1 MSNVE
6 LQPVHNRIESP
17 FEFHQGDSPL
27 LVSMPHSGLQLT
39 VTEEESLTEKAK
51 RLPDTDWYI
60 PELYGDLAARGVSV
74 ISANYSRYVIDLN
87 RPYDDAALYTT
98 KTTGLFPDILF
109 DESPTFLAGKEPTDV
124 HHALCKE
131 QIWRPYHQQIEDE
144 LARIK
149 AKFGYAI
156 LLDAHSIA
164 AEVPMLFEGK
174 LPDFNWG
181 TNAGESC
188 APAVLKSA
196 QACLSNNYSQ
206 VANGR
211 FKGGYIT
218 RGFGQ
223 PAEGIH
229 AIQLELS
236 QATYL
241 NDELVKQG
249 QYLLDEDKFPVIQKQ
264 LRKLVDALLS
274 VKL

>member
-1 MSNVE
+1 MSNVD
-6 LQPVHNRIESP
+6 LQPVHSRIESP

-27 LVSMPHSGLQLT
+27 LVSMPHSGLRLT
-39 VTEEESLTEKAK
+39 ATEEESLTDKAQ

-87 RPYDDAALYTT
+87 RPYDDAALYTS

-109 DESPTFLAGKEPTDV
+109 DESPTFLAGKEPSEA
-124 HHALCKE
+124 HHLLCKE

-164 AEVPMLFEGK
+164 AQVPMLFEGR

-196 QACLSNNYSQ
+196 QECLSEDYSQ

-218 RGFGQ
+218 RAFGQ
-223 PAEGIH
+223 PAQGIH

-241 NDELVKQG
+241 NDDLVKQG
-249 QYLLDEDKFPVIQKQ
+249 QYLLDDDKLPAIQKQ
-264 LRKLVDALLS
+264 ISALVDALLQT
-274 VKL
+274 KL

>member
-1 MSNVE
+1 MKEVE
-6 LQPVHNRIESP
+6 FQSVVSRIEEP
-17 FEFHQGDSPL
+17 FRFYQGETPL
-27 LVSMPHSGLQLT
+27 LVSMPHSGLNLT
-39 VTEEESLTEKAK
+39 ATEDNALTDKAK
-51 RLPDTDWYI
+51 CLPDTDWYI
-60 PELYGDLAARGVSV
+60 PDIYGNLAGHGVSV

-98 KTTGLFPDILF
+98 KTTGLFPEILF
-109 DESPTFLAGKEPTDV
+109 DESPIFLPEKTPSDA
-124 HHALCKE
+124 HRALCKA
-131 QIWRPYHQQIEDE
+131 QIWLPYHQQIEQE

-164 AEVPMLFEGK
+164 AEVPMLFDGI

-188 APAVLKSA
+188 DPALLKSA
-196 QACLSNNYSQ
+196 QDCLSADYSQ
-206 VANGR
+206 IANGR

-218 RGFGQ
+218 RSFGQ
-223 PAEGIH
+223 PNFGIH

-236 QATYL
+236 QSTYL
-241 NDELVKQG
+241 NDELAKQH
-249 QYLLDEDKFPVIQKQ
+249 QYRLDEKKLPVIQKQ
-264 LRKLVDALLS
+264 LRALVDALLA

>member
-1 MSNVE
+1 MRDVN
-6 LQPVHNRIESP
+6 LPPLYHIAAP
-17 FEFHQGDSPL
+17 FEFHEGDLPL
-27 LVSMPHSGLQLT
+27 LVSMPHSGLHLT
-39 VTEEESLTEKAK
+39 SEVENGLTEKAR

-60 PELYGDLAARGVSV
+60 PELYVDLVKRGVSV

-87 RPYDDAALYTT
+87 RPYDDQPLYTT

-109 DESPTFLAGKEPTDV
+109 DESPVFEEGKAPSEE
-124 HHALCKE
+124 HHALCKMA
-131 QIWRPYHQQIEDE
+131 IWRPYHQQIEHE

-164 AEVPMLFEGK
+164 AEVPMLFEGH

-181 TNAGESC
+181 TNQGGSC
-188 APAVLKSA
+188 DANVLKCVQECVA
-196 QACLSNNYSQ
+196 GDYTQ

-223 PAEGIH
+223 PDVGIH

-241 NDELVKQG
+241 DDALARQKEYK
-249 QYLLDEDKFPVIQKQ
+249 LDAKKRPVIQKQ
-264 LRKLVDALLS
+264 LSDIINALLG
-274 VKL
+274 VVL

>member
-1 MSNVE
+1 MNNLD
-6 LQPVHNRIESP
+6 LQSAVKHIAAPY
-17 FEFHQGDSPL
+17 EFHQGDSPL
-27 LVSMPHSGLQLT
+27 LISMPHSGLSLT
-39 VTEEESLTEKAK
+39 ATEEESLTEKA
-51 RLPDTDWYI
+51 RCLPDTDWYI

-109 DESPTFLAGKEPTDV
+109 DENPVFKSGKEPTDR
-124 HHALCKE
+124 HHAVCKE
-131 QIWRPYHQQIEDE
+131 QIWRPYHQRIKDE

-188 APAVLKSA
+188 DPVVLTSA
-196 QACLSNNYSQ
+196 KESVSGEYSQ

-218 RGFGQ
+218 RGFGH

-249 QYLLDEDKFPVIQKQ
+249 QYILDECKLPVIQKQ
-264 LRKLVDALLS
+264 LNALVDALIKVTL
-274 VKL
+274 

>member
-1 MSNVE
+1 MRDVN
-6 LQPVHNRIESP
+6 LQPLDHIAAP
-17 FEFHQGDSPL
+17 FEFHEGDSPL
-27 LVSMPHSGLQLT
+27 LVSMPHSGRHLSPE
-39 VTEEESLTEKAK
+39 VERGLTEKA
-51 RLPDTDWYI
+51 RCLPDTDWYI
-60 PELYGDLAARGVSV
+60 PELYVDLAKRGVSV

-87 RPYDDAALYTT
+87 RPYDDLPLYAT

-109 DESPTFLAGKEPTDV
+109 DESPVFEEGKAPTDE
-124 HHALCKE
+124 HHAVYKAD
-131 QIWRPYHQQIEDE
+131 IWLPYHQQIEHE

-149 AKFGYAI
+149 AKFGYVI

-164 AEVPMLFEGK
+164 AEVPMLFEGR

-181 TNAGESC
+181 TNQGESC
-188 APAVLKSA
+188 DPKVLEAVQNCVSD
-196 QACLSNNYSQ
+196 NYSQ

-223 PAEGIH
+223 PNFGMH

-241 NDELVKQG
+241 DDALASQHEYK
-249 QYLLDEDKFPVIQKQ
+249 LDAKKHPVIQKQ
-264 LRKLVDALLS
+264 LSDIIDALLN